1 MAAPASSPPSF
12 DTPRQAKRG
21 AAASLGPSRPIGRY
35 ALAGRPR
42 PHGIGFLTQARLP
55 PGKFTWARLSILLEV
70 MESRKVVAAV
80 KGSSASVRWQ
90 LRA

>member
-1 MAAPASSPPSF
+1 MQASSFLLPPPQVP
-12 DTPRQAKRG
+12 TC
-21 AAASLGPSRPIGRY
+21 L
-35 ALAGRPR
+35 LAGG
-42 PHGIGFLTQARLP
+42 HTACFLTQARLP

>member
-1 MAAPASSPPSF
+1 M
-12 DTPRQAKRG
+12 
-21 AAASLGPSRPIGRY
+21 SL
-35 ALAGRPR
+35 LAGPG
-42 PHGIGFLTQARLP
+42 HTACFLTQARLP

>member
-1 MAAPASSPPSF
+1 MGRPPASA
-12 DTPRQAKRG
+12 R
-21 AAASLGPSRPIGRY
+21 LGQLADMPL
-35 ALAGRPR
+35 LAGPG
-42 PHGIGFLTQARLP
+42 HTACFLTQARLP